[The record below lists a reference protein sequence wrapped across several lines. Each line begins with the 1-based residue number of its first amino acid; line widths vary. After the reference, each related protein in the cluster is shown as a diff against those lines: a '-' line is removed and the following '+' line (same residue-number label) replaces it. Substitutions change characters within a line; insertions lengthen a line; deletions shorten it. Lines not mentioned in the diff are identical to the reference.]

1 LILYV
6 ALCSIISY
14 NYGGASG
21 PQTGA
26 TPHRINPRDNNI
38 KRLTT
43 TQQYFSQYRHPKKIR
58 PECRVTGRDNKNPNN
73 FFHTVFYKSPNPGRG
88 GESKL
93 RSVRAQPQL
102 ALKMFLCENQ
112 NGVFFVSQEIV
123 QRRKMR

>member
-26 TPHRINPRDNNI
+26 TPHRINLRDNNI

-43 TQQYFSQYRHPKKIR
+43 TQQYFSQYPKKIR

-73 FFHTVFYKSPNPGRG
+73 FFHTVFCKSISRRRF
-88 GESKL
+88 ESFLIDNLFPKSGS
-93 RSVRAQPQL
+93 RIQVAVGAGATAAGPQ
-102 ALKMFLCENQ
+102 N
-112 NGVFFVSQEIV
+112 VFV
-123 QRRKMR
+123 